1 MEISE
6 YMGKKRQ
13 LLFTAESQILNV
25 EGVSETEIHPK
36 NPIILIAVGKTYGW
50 SSNYWAIL

>member
-13 LLFTAESQILNV
+13 HLFTAESQILNV

-36 NPIILIAVGKTYGW
+36 NPIILIAVGKTY
-50 SSNYWAIL
+50 

>member
-13 LLFTAESQILNV
+13 LLFTEESQILNI
-25 EGVSETEIHPK
+25 EGVSETETHPQ
-36 NPIILIAVGKTYGW
+36 NPTVLIAVGKTY
-50 SSNYWAIL
+50 